1 MSAARAGAAASTDGL
16 RHAHIAHHVPGRMRL
31 VIQEARRDVG
41 FLLDAAERIRQLAAV
56 LDVDTN
62 PATGSLVVL
71 YDGEGGELAAAIA
84 ELGVSEGLYMLAPQV
99 ERLARA
105 ISMELGV
112 SQAARTLLALAR
124 AADRELSRATG
135 GWLDLRALLPLGAA
149 GASFVGRRRGPTP
162 RWLTLAIFAFSSFE
176 ALHRDSPA
184 SRGASSHSRG
194 DHSRGDHTRVGRGAA
209 RRGTA
214 ARGAAG
220 RSHTA

>member
-16 RHAHIAHHVPGRMRL
+16 RHAHIAHHIPGRMRL

-56 LDVDTN
+56 LEVDPN

-71 YDGEGGELAAAIA
+71 YEGDGSELAAAVA
-84 ELGVSEGLYMLAPQV
+84 EVGIREGLYMLAPQI

-105 ISMELGV
+105 VSMELGV
-112 SQAARTLLALAR
+112 SQAARTVLALAR

-162 RWLTLAIFAFSSFE
+162 RWLTLAIFAFTSFE
-176 ALHRDSPA
+176 ALHRNPPT
-184 SRGASSHSRG
+184 SRNAASHSRA
-194 DHSRGDHTRVGRGAA
+194 DHRRAGRGAA
-209 RRGTA
+209 RRGAA
-214 ARGAAG
+214 ARGTAG